1 MYSHMTTL
9 LATAFLCV
17 ACSSS
22 VVPDEA
28 VFFDA
33 RTQPELSASG
43 GVVGS
48 GSDAVVRLVA
58 TVRNPDVRARQIT
71 LIAPCTVVVRVYTT
85 AARSGAP
92 AFSSSAL
99 PGGCKSL
106 PWVNTVAAGTTKA
119 FQEILG
125 VGTILNPPGM
135 PALPPGHYFFTAVIT
150 VRELPS
156 GSIELSAGEG
166 DLQL

>member
-1 MYSHMTTL
+1 MTTL
-9 LATAFLCV
+9 LATALLCV
-17 ACSSS
+17 ACSSP
-22 VVPDEA
+22 VVPDDA

-43 GVVGS
+43 GVTGS
-48 GSDAVVRLVA
+48 GSDAVVRLVVA
-58 TVRNPDVRARQIT
+58 VRNSDVRARQIT
-71 LIAPCTVVVRVYTT
+71 LIAPCTVVLRVYNT
-85 AARSGAP
+85 AVRSGAP

-106 PWVNTVAAGTTKA
+106 PWVNTLAAGTTKTL
-119 FQEILG
+119 QEILG

-135 PALPPGHYFFTAVIT
+135 PALPPGHYFFTAVVT
-150 VRELPS
+150 VRELPA